1 MRKSTPYQL
10 ALFMASVATAA
21 DTSTCAIDCFQGL
34 ITNGPPAQCKEATNY
49 LCFCTM
55 PAPQDNFMQCVDKTC
70 SSEKDT
76 ATAWAG
82 ELCAKLGKPIDLG
95 TPQDPPKTDATT
107 AVDVPATSV
116 SEIAKPST
124 EAGKAT
130 ESKSIESKTTEEAA
144 PTTTAAAETTE
155 PKADRTPTTET
166 SQAPSETTAVGA
178 ISNST
183 MTSIG
188 KPKDTTKS
196 DASGDAA
203 ETTSDKS
210 TGDKPVVTLT
220 GTANSA
226 SATAS
231 ESSSAENDSNAAS
244 SIVTSGLFT
253 SVGIAVALWQLL

>member
-10 ALFMASVATAA
+10 ALLMASVATAA
-21 DTSTCAIDCFQGL
+21 DTSTCAIDCFQVL

-55 PAPQDNFMQCVDKTC
+55 PALQDNFMQCVDKTC

-107 AVDVPATSV
+107 AVDIPATSASDV
-116 SEIAKPST
+116 VKPTT
-124 EAGKAT
+124 EAGKVT
-130 ESKSIESKTTEEAA
+130 ESKTTKEAA
-144 PTTTAAAETTE
+144 PTTTAAVETTE
-155 PKADRTPTTET
+155 PKADKTPTTET
-166 SQAPSETTAVGA
+166 SQVPSETTAVGT

-183 MTSIG
+183 MTSIS

-196 DASGDAA
+196 VASGDAA
-203 ETTSDKS
+203 EATADKT
-210 TGDKPVVTLT
+210 TGDEPVVTLT
-220 GTANSA
+220 GTADSA
-226 SATAS
+226 TATAS
-231 ESSSAENDSNAAS
+231 ESSSAQNDSNAAD
-244 SIVTSGLFT
+244 SIVTPGLFT
-253 SVGIAVALWQLL
+253 SVAIAVALWQLL

>member
-55 PAPQDNFMQCVDKTC
+55 PALQDNFMQCVDKTC

-82 ELCAKLGKPIDLG
+82 NLCAKLGKPIDLG

-107 AVDVPATSV
+107 AVDAPATSA
-116 SEIAKPST
+116 SEVVKPTT
-124 EAGKAT
+124 EVGKVT
-130 ESKSIESKTTEEAA
+130 ESKTTEEAA
-144 PTTTAAAETTE
+144 PTTTAAVEATE
-155 PKADRTPTTET
+155 PKADKTTSAET
-166 SQAPSETTAVGA
+166 SQVPSETTTVGT

-183 MTSIG
+183 MTSIS
-188 KPKDTTKS
+188 KPEETTKS
-196 DASGDAA
+196 DASSEATA
-203 ETTSDKS
+203 DKT

-220 GTANSA
+220 GTADSA
-226 SATAS
+226 TATAS
-231 ESSSAENDSNAAS
+231 ESSSAQNDTNAAN
-244 SIVTSGLFT
+244 SIVTPGLLT